1 MSVIKIIV
9 INKLWALS
17 ENCIYRFCWSE
28 VNRKRFN
35 NKTSIVQ
42 EMFQSNGLGI
52 WRVAAMI

>member
-17 ENCIYRFCWSE
+17 EIVFIVFVGLWLIE
-28 VNRKRFN
+28 KRFN